1 MPKQARGTI
10 RVTADANVFYYLGSG
25 ALLIEDVT
33 APGEKLWATPIN
45 VLEILAGISP
55 NGWDSRRDAAK
66 AIVTYG
72 DNMAADPEAHL
83 AAVIERRPPAFDGI
97 WLDGAKAL
105 AQATSEVELLKGV
118 ADFADRVV
126 RKVQPSMA
134 AAAKAQHYE
143 AFKSDI
149 IKVCEHRV
157 PGYKASVEA
166 GTQAPV
172 VEKSVC
178 DEVRAF
184 LGSPDFIEAV
194 FLTGLCDRYRL
205 FGTHKIDLQ
214 SEDTFLARRD
224 LDPYCRIYGAYL
236 RELLTARRKPHLND
250 WGDLE
255 LFIYLQPGTFVATAE
270 KKWWTIA
277 DSVGL
282 GDRVKKLVP
291 KHPRPS
297 R

>member
-1 MPKQARGTI
+1 
-10 RVTADANVFYYLGSG
+10 LGSG

-33 APGEKLWATPIN
+33 GPGEKLWATPIN
-45 VLEILAGISP
+45 MLEILAGVSP
-55 NGWDSRRDAAK
+55 NEWDSRRDAAK

-72 DNMAADPEAHL
+72 DGMAADPEVHL
-83 AAVIERRPPAFDGI
+83 AAVIERRPPALDKI

-105 AQATSEVELLKGV
+105 AQATSEVELLRGV
-118 ADFADRVV
+118 SDFDDRVV
-126 RKVQPSMA
+126 RKAQPSIA

-149 IKVCEHRV
+149 IKVCEHLV

-172 VEKSVC
+172 VEKPNR
-178 DEVRAF
+178 DKLRAF
-184 LGSPDFIEAV
+184 LASSEFIEEV
-194 FLTGLCDRYRL
+194 FLTGLCKRYRL
-205 FGTHKIDLQ
+205 FGTSKIDLQ
-214 SEDTFLARRD
+214 SEDTFLARQD

-236 RELLTARRKPHLND
+236 RELLTTRRKPDLND

-255 LFIYLQPGTFVATAE
+255 LFIYLQPGTYVATAE